1 MALCPLIPT
10 PTCSRNG
17 IKKKCPINFTP
28 ELEYSITL
36 DFFHILPYCVSLFLY
51 EHEVD
56 IAISRST
63 YLSRDEDKR
72 GLLIKWNGAVTKDFH
87 IIPTISSYKL
97 PTLQLRKTSCKACEI
112 RMEIKKETWN
122 YWSFLILISD
132 YQFLLIVQDKENGVY
147 LCLLSLSTSLIFFEA
162 TTMLLLGCQS
172 DVQPES
178 GQHQIRGDYVTL
190 SRSWPKK
197 IHLGLYK

>member
-1 MALCPLIPT
+1 MALQ
-10 PTCSRNG
+10 RNV
-17 IKKKCPINFTP
+17 
-28 ELEYSITL
+28 ESEYSITL
-36 DFFHILPYCVSLFLY
+36 DLLHILPYCVSLFLY

-97 PTLQLRKTSCKACEI
+97 PTLRTYLKLRKASCKACEI
-112 RMEIKKETWN
+112 RMEIKKEKKIIEHFWFN
-122 YWSFLILISD
+122 P
-132 YQFLLIVQDKENGVY
+132 YQFDLTVHDSENWVY
-147 LCLLSLSTSLIFFEA
+147 LCLLSLSTFLIYFEA

-172 DVQPES
+172 DVQPGS

-190 SRSWPKK
+190 SRNWPKK
-197 IHLGLYK
+197 HLGLYK

>member
-1 MALCPLIPT
+1 MAPSLLIPT
-10 PTCSRNG
+10 PTRSRND

-28 ELEYSITL
+28 ELEYSTTL

-97 PTLQLRKTSCKACEI
+97 PTLRTYLKLRKASCKACEI
-112 RMEIKKETWN
+112 RMEIKKENVKLLNIADLT
-122 YWSFLILISD
+122 LINL
-132 YQFLLIVQDKENGVY
+132 F
-147 LCLLSLSTSLIFFEA
+147 
-162 TTMLLLGCQS
+162 
-172 DVQPES
+172 
-178 GQHQIRGDYVTL
+178 
-190 SRSWPKK
+190 
-197 IHLGLYK
+197 

>member
-1 MALCPLIPT
+1 MAPSLLIPT
-10 PTCSRNG
+10 PTRSRND

-97 PTLQLRKTSCKACEI
+97 PTLRTYLKLRKASCKACEI
-112 RMEIKKETWN
+112 RMEIKK
-122 YWSFLILISD
+122 
-132 YQFLLIVQDKENGVY
+132 KENVK
-147 LCLLSLSTSLIFFEA
+147 LLNIADLTLINLF
-162 TTMLLLGCQS
+162 
-172 DVQPES
+172 
-178 GQHQIRGDYVTL
+178 
-190 SRSWPKK
+190 
-197 IHLGLYK
+197 